1 MNELYAVVVNNVLKG
16 VEFSQS
22 AALSLAKQLSPSAA
36 PTMEDGG
43 GVMPNLS
50 GTPKGDAPPEALIL
64 KVGIT
69 AVKSSRFKKSAIEL
83 FNSVKFEML
92 TIHLALS

>member
-36 PTMEDGG
+36 
-43 GVMPNLS
+43 
-50 GTPKGDAPPEALIL
+50 
-64 KVGIT
+64 
-69 AVKSSRFKKSAIEL
+69 
-83 FNSVKFEML
+83 
-92 TIHLALS
+92 